1 MTDKDIEKV
10 KGFIKNDVHRFYT
23 WKKWRKI
30 RAEVLKLDHNECVV
44 CKAKHK
50 RYPQRAYVVHHVHH
64 LKDRPDLALEI
75 WDEEGKRNLISVC
88 SSCHEE
94 LHPEKLKEAH
104 KFVKRESKAYHNEEK
119 W

>member
-10 KGFIKNDVHRFYT
+10 KEFLRTDPKKFYH
-23 WKKWRKI
+23 WSKWRKL
-30 RAEVLKLDHNECVV
+30 RKEVLKLDHNECVV

-50 RYPQRAYVVHHVHH
+50 RYPQKAYIIHHVHH

-88 SSCHEE
+88 SDCHEA
-94 LHPEKLKEAH
+94 LHPEKLKQ
-104 KFVKRESKAYHNEEK
+104 AYMFKKKKNHRYVNEER